1 LHASGEL
8 LEIVPLG
15 RAQLVAPEER
25 KDRSQELVAARDV
38 ILRQV
43 LPVIVVPAVHEDPTD
58 PEEVPKVLEARLAT
72 CSLRDD
78 EPMEHLIASSVA
90 GSSSPTC
97 LADEADREASFS
109 VYKTNNPASTD
120 QPFL

>member
-1 LHASGEL
+1 MASEDSDQIVPGFLAVHRLSDLRDVDEPLTSEVPACGDHLHASGEL

-58 PEEVPKVLEARLAT
+58 PEEVPKVLYARLAT
-72 CSLRDD
+72 
-78 EPMEHLIASSVA
+78 
-90 GSSSPTC
+90 SPCVT
-97 LADEADREASFS
+97 
-109 VYKTNNPASTD
+109 TNRWNT
-120 QPFL
+120 